1 MMSKLKLSV
10 VDQSP
15 AHDNLSQTN
24 GLHNTLELAKLCDK
38 LGYHR
43 YWIAE
48 HHATPS
54 YSSPCPEIVIG
65 QIAAHTQRI
74 RVGSGG
80 IMLSHYSPY
89 KVAEVFRT
97 LEAFFPGRIDLG
109 FGRAPGGAALPSQAL
124 AYPHRTVGPDAYPA
138 LVEALVG
145 FADNQIPNNHPFAG
159 LQVTP
164 MDSSAPELW
173 TLGSAAGSIDLAA
186 YFGVGFV
193 LALFIGT
200 HERPRE
206 IISHYRK
213 QFRARPGSAMQTPQ
227 AMISSA
233 VICAESKEEALFL
246 ASSHTYWKIMAARGV
261 REAIRSPEECLARLS
276 ELSPHELEEFHITR
290 NSMIT
295 GTPEQCREALEAQA
309 AYYGVDE
316 VVAVA
321 VTHSFA
327 PRLRSYEMLAKAF
340 ELEGA
345 R

>member
-1 MMSKLKLSV
+1 MMSNLKLSV

-15 AHDNLSQTN
+15 AHDDKTQTN
-24 GLHNTLELAKLCDK
+24 GLQCTVELAKMCDQ

-65 QIAAHTQRI
+65 QIAAQTTRI
-74 RVGSGG
+74 KVGSGG

-97 LEAFFPGRIDLG
+97 LEAFYPGRIDLG

-124 AYPHRTVGPDAYPA
+124 AFPHQPVGPESYPA

-145 FADNQIPNNHPFAG
+145 FADNNIPKGHRFEG

-164 MDSSAPELW
+164 RDSRAPELW
-173 TLGSAAGSIDLAA
+173 TLGSGAGSIELAA
-186 YFGVGFV
+186 HYGVGFV

-200 HERPRE
+200 HERPAE
-206 IISHYRK
+206 IISQYRAM
-213 QFRARPGSAMQTPQ
+213 FRPRPGSTMQTPQ

-233 VICAESKEEALFL
+233 VICADTKEEAELL
-246 ASSHTYWKIMAARGV
+246 AASHTYWKIMAAQGIREGV
-261 REAIRSPEECLARLS
+261 RPPEECMNLFKKLS
-276 ELSPHELEEFHITR
+276 LSDQAAFIETR
-290 NSMIT
+290 NAMVL
-295 GTPEQCREALEAQA
+295 GTPEACREELERQA
-309 AYYGVDE
+309 AFYDVDE
-316 VVAVA
+316 IVVVA
-321 VTHSFA
+321 VTHNFEK
-327 PRLRSYEMLAKAF
+327 RRQSYEKLAGVF
-340 ELEGA
+340 ELNG
-345 R
+345 